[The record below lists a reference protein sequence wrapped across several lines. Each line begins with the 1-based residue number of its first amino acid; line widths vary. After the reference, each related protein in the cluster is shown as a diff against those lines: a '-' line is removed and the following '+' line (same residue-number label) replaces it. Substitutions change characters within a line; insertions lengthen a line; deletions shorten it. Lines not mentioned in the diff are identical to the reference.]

1 MGAIGYARV
10 STVGQSLETQLA
22 QLKGHGCERILKEKI
37 SGSTSNRPELHR
49 LLSNLEPGDTLVVTR
64 LDRLARSTSDLLQI
78 LWTINRKGGFFFSIA
93 EPWANTQS
101 PLGKLMLT
109 ILGGIAEFERDLT
122 AIRTAEGR
130 ARAKEAGVKSGPKP
144 KLSFHQVEEIKRRRA
159 TGESCR
165 FLARS
170 YKVSTNTISRIK
182 PVEPVGLRRFGQL
195 IPNTSGFLNRKP
207 PNGAVAIRHVESR
220 SWAANL
226 GDWLPAHG
234 GVRLEALTALSFR
247 ACNSFFMASS
257 LALDRTCCS
266 LRPDKADP
274 ISISFLAITLLF
286 VSRLTAAR
294 WSHASNAHAPSNAV
308 FIVRRRV
315 TVRSNSP
322 HRAASLVCLM
332 SITPAVRGIA
342 ASFGA

>member
-1 MGAIGYARV
+1 M
-10 STVGQSLETQLA
+10 
-22 QLKGHGCERILKEKI
+22 
-37 SGSTSNRPELHR
+37 
-49 LLSNLEPGDTLVVTR
+49 VVTR

-182 PVEPVGLRRFGQL
+182 PVESCGAEKIWPADPQHLR
-195 IPNTSGFLNRKP
+195 FLKQKP
-207 PNGAVAIRHVESR
+207 PNGAVAIRHVSPV
-220 SWAANL
+220 L
-226 GDWLPAHG
+226 GQ
-234 GVRLEALTALSFR
+234 LTSV
-247 ACNSFFMASS
+247 
-257 LALDRTCCS
+257 
-266 LRPDKADP
+266 
-274 ISISFLAITLLF
+274 IGY
-286 VSRLTAAR
+286 RLTAVSGLKR
-294 WSHASNAHAPSNAV
+294 LRPYHSGHAIH
-308 FIVRRRV
+308 FLW
-315 TVRSNSP
+315 
-322 HRAASLVCLM
+322 HRAWHWTGPVAL
-332 SITPAVRGIA
+332 
-342 ASFGA
+342 